1 MRWLCYTG
9 AIVCTALYTAQFF
22 HDIFICIPV
31 QKNYNPKLPG
41 HCLPSRVGGSVTA
54 IFNVITDLYILILP
68 LPFVW
73 SLHMKLGPKL
83 RLTALFGL
91 GILYDPPSSQ
101 HMLHCQ
107 SISSTTNSNLIKGTR
122 ANTIICKLQRQR
134 CQYHTLNHNLRNRI
148 RQRRQL
154 ERL

>member
-1 MRWLCYTG
+1 MRWLCYAG
-9 AIVCTALYTAQFF
+9 AFVCTALYVAQFF
-22 HDIFICIPV
+22 HNIFICIPI
-31 QKNYNPKLPG
+31 QKDYNPKLLG

-91 GILYDPPSSQ
+91 GLLYDAPSFQ
-101 HMLHCQ
+101 KHVTLLVYV
-107 SISSTTNSNLIKGTR
+107 SNYKQQFDRRTGANMITR
-122 ANTIICKLQRQR
+122 KLQR
-134 CQYHTLNHNLRNRI
+134 
-148 RQRRQL
+148 
-154 ERL
+154 